1 MPPET
6 PTTPHPTPQQSRPD
20 QPSPSFA
27 AGDVYGDGDETVSL
41 RLPRL
46 LCLHGGGTN
55 AAIFRIQCRVLQR
68 RLAPHFRFVFADA
81 PFPSPPGPGVE
92 PVFSQLGPFRS
103 WLPKLGQTDPPDRE
117 GVRKI
122 DECIA
127 AAVRADDARGASG
140 SVVGLLGFSQGAKVA
155 ASLLLREQQSIG
167 DSNKGDGG
175 GAAKERGYRF
185 AVLLA
190 GRGPL
195 FVVGGH
201 LEPPFN
207 LGEEGRKMRLQL
219 PTIHVHG
226 LRDSRLEMHR
236 HLLREWCQPGT
247 TRLVEWDGNHR
258 VPIKSQDVSAVVA
271 EVMQVATSLGLMS

>member
-1 MPPET
+1 MIQLRIVQCP
-6 PTTPHPTPQQSRPD
+6 RRA
-20 QPSPSFA
+20 SFA
-27 AGDVYGDGDETVSL
+27 RDGDDGADTSL
-41 RLPRL
+41 HLPRI

-55 AAIFRIQCRVLQR
+55 AAIFRIQCRVLQA
-68 RLAPHFRFVFADA
+68 RLAPHFRLVFADA

-92 PVFSQLGPFRS
+92 PVFSECGPFRS

-127 AAVRADDARGASG
+127 AAVRADDARGATG
-140 SVVGLLGFSQGAKVA
+140 SLVGLLGFSQGAKVA
-155 ASLLLREQQSIG
+155 ASLLLREQQNQMIG
-167 DSNKGDGG
+167 DNDEGNASAATKKG
-175 GAAKERGYRF
+175 GYRF

-195 FVVGGH
+195 FAMGRD
-201 LEPPFN
+201 LESLD
-207 LGEEGRKMRLQL
+207 LGDEGPRVRLQL

-271 EVMQVATSLGLMS
+271 EVIQVATSLGLIS

>member
-1 MPPET
+1 MSSDSAT
-6 PTTPHPTPQQSRPD
+6 ALHPTPQQSPPD

-27 AGDVYGDGDETVSL
+27 ARDGDGNEAASL
-41 RLPRL
+41 RLPRI

-55 AAIFRIQCRVLQR
+55 AAIFRIQCRVLQK

-81 PFPSPPGPGVE
+81 PISSPPGPGVE
-92 PVFSQLGPFRS
+92 PVFSELGPFRS

-122 DECIA
+122 DESVA
-127 AAVRADDARGASG
+127 AAVRADDARGATG
-140 SVVGLLGFSQGAKVA
+140 SVVALLGFSQGAKVA
-155 ASLLLREQQSIG
+155 ASLLLREQQTLA
-167 DSNKGDGG
+167 DSNNGDDGG
-175 GAAKERGYRF
+175 GATKLIRGYRF

-195 FVVGGH
+195 FVVGRD
-201 LEPPFN
+201 LEPHN
-207 LGEEGRKMRLQL
+207 LGEEGPRLQLQL

-236 HLLREWCQPGT
+236 HLLRESCQPGT
-247 TRLVEWDGNHR
+247 TRLVEWDGDHR
-258 VPIKSQDVSAVVA
+258 VPIKSHDVSAVVTQ
-271 EVMQVATSLGLMS
+271 VIQVATSLNLMS